1 MQKSKFL
8 LEIEGLTKHFGELS
22 VLNSVDFSLE
32 RGSTTSIIGP
42 SGSGKST
49 LIRCL
54 NLLEDFEGKYS
65 FENTSID
72 SGINKIN
79 EFRLNFGMVF
89 QHFNL
94 FPHLTVL
101 ENIIEAPI
109 HVQGRKKDECI
120 REAKELLDRV
130 GLTDKTKC
138 FPSQLSGGQKQR
150 VAIARSLAIKP
161 KVLLFDEPTS
171 ALDPEMV
178 EEVLGVI
185 RSLKSDSISMV
196 IVSHEMS
203 FVKEISDVIIF
214 LDKGEFIESGHPDD
228 IFNNPKTDR
237 MKEFLSKAKL

>member
-1 MQKSKFL
+1 MQKSDYL
-8 LEIEGLTKHFGELS
+8 LEIKGLSKTFGELR
-22 VLNSVDFSLE
+22 VLNSVDFNLE
-32 RGSTTSIIGP
+32 RGCTTSIVGP

-54 NLLEDFEGKYS
+54 NFLESFEGSYL
-65 FENTSID
+65 FENAKIHQEID
-72 SGINKIN
+72 TIN

-109 HVQGRKKDECI
+109 HVQKREKDECI
-120 REAKELLDRV
+120 KEAKDLLEQV
-130 GLTDKTKC
+130 GLSDKVVSY
-138 FPSQLSGGQKQR
+138 PSQLSGGQKQR
-150 VAIARSLAIKP
+150 VAIARSLAVRP

-185 RSLKSDSISMV
+185 RNLKSDSISMV

-203 FVKEISDVIIF
+203 FVKEVSDVIIF

-228 IFNNPKTDR
+228 FFNNPKTTR
-237 MKEFLSKAKL
+237 LKEFLTKVKI